1 MSESTINIRNLHHYN
16 ITEKTPC
23 NLHHCIMQ
31 KKKNNHV
38 MLIITTLQDIYVTN
52 NITENTFTENACN
65 LHRYNITEI
74 YVILIIHLGFL

>member
-16 ITEKTPC
+16 ITEKTHVIYIIASC
-23 NLHHCIMQ
+23 
-31 KKKNNHV
+31 KKKNHV

-74 YVILIIHLGFL
+74 YVILIIHLDFL

>member
-1 MSESTINIRNLHHYN
+1 
-16 ITEKTPC
+16 
-23 NLHHCIMQ
+23 MQ
-31 KKKNNHV
+31 KKNKKHV

>member
-16 ITEKTPC
+16 ITEKKPC
-23 NLHHCIMQ
+23 NLHHCITQ
-31 KKKNNHV
+31 KKKHHV
-38 MLIITTLQDIYVTN
+38 ILIITTLQDIYVTN

-74 YVILIIHLGFL
+74 YVILIIHLGSL